1 MIKLIGLTN
10 LIQML
15 NAGEYQKVYYLSSIL
30 KLLKKELGLFLTPE
44 EKRTLEEAFR
54 NSALKVRE

>member
-30 KLLKKELGLFLTPE
+30 KLLKELGLFLTPE
-44 EKRTLEEAFR
+44 EKRAFEEAFR

>member
-15 NAGEYQKVYYLSSIL
+15 NAGEYQKVYYLLSIL
-30 KLLKKELGLFLTPE
+30 KLLKE
-44 EKRTLEEAFR
+44 RAR
-54 NSALKVRE
+54 YWRAA